1 MDDRGI
7 DRAVDA
13 FISRVAGWLYLRFVL
28 RWTAVW
34 CFAWGTGVLILRYA
48 IRAEPGPL
56 LWGLAAVGGILI
68 VGIVAAYRRA
78 PSRTAVR
85 AALDGSHRCGGLVMA
100 SREADLGAWRPPS
113 LDPDRL
119 TLRWHGRRPLALL
132 AAAMAFVLIS
142 FMLPQR
148 YLTTGPGRT
157 MNIGSQA
164 AALTEQIEALEE
176 EGVIDEEQAA
186 DMEAKLD
193 QIESEA
199 TGDDPVK
206 TWEALDHLET
216 TLADM
221 ADQAAEEA
229 INDTE
234 KLGQAGAL
242 ADALDMTADEL
253 DPSALTAAM
262 GELADMVSEARAE
275 CEAAGEALSDEM
287 AQACENGTLS
297 AEQLGELAEQLS
309 QSQSGLGESLKRL
322 AEARLIDAQTL
333 AQLQRM
339 AGQCDSGQLADF
351 LKAACSGDGDGDG
364 DLAGMSLAEVIRLG
378 LADASGGD
386 RPGRGGVSR
395 GRGDAAMTWRDPTS
409 KENTAFEEQVL
420 PPASLAAI
428 RDSERIGLSTGAPT
442 VAEAGPSAGGALT
455 RASAGGGSAHT
466 RVVLPRHKA
475 AVQRYFDRRRRS
487 GEAP

>member
-455 RASAGGGSAHT
+455 RASAGG
-466 RVVLPRHKA
+466 
-475 AVQRYFDRRRRS
+475 
-487 GEAP
+487 